1 MAFFSY
7 TNLVNLFL
15 IRVNNLQSILNYLIF
30 GKNHF
35 SLSYRNTLMCFA
47 DFNNLIMKKFTILA
61 IGFFLLVL
69 TSFTTKKTTSGFQ
82 EKLLKAKMN
91 FEMPKDFKE
100 VPIISNMQMN
110 YDYAIKHVEKNF
122 EVRFALHSLDDRL
135 KDYYEKEKNKKT
147 GEVNLS
153 PNKLYQGSFVAI
165 AFNIA
170 GGKIPKGSSTFPP
183 EAVKAEFN
191 ADWGAMT
198 MVEAGKEF
206 GQDYKY
212 CVMVAIHKDD
222 VADAYYFYLANDQQ
236 TIKEQMQA
244 VFHSLKFN

>member
-1 MAFFSY
+1 M
-7 TNLVNLFL
+7 
-15 IRVNNLQSILNYLIF
+15 
-30 GKNHF
+30 KNIT
-35 SLSYRNTLMCFA
+35 S
-47 DFNNLIMKKFTILA
+47 LA

-69 TSFTTKKTTSGFQ
+69 TSFTTEKTTSGFQ

-122 EVRFALHSLDDRL
+122 EVRFALHPLDNML
-135 KDYYEKEKNKKT
+135 KTYLEKEKNKQA
-147 GEVNLS
+147 GEINMS

-165 AFNIA
+165 AMNIA
-170 GGKIPKGSSTFPP
+170 GGKMLKGSSKFQP
-183 EAVKAEFN
+183 EAIKAEFN

-212 CVMVAIHKDD
+212 CLMVAIHKDD

-236 TIKEQMQA
+236 TLKEQMQP

>member
-1 MAFFSY
+1 
-7 TNLVNLFL
+7 
-15 IRVNNLQSILNYLIF
+15 
-30 GKNHF
+30 
-35 SLSYRNTLMCFA
+35 
-47 DFNNLIMKKFTILA
+47 MKKITLLT
-61 IGFFLLVL
+61 IGFFLLLL
-69 TSFTTKKTTSGFQ
+69 TSFTTQKLPSEFQ

-91 FEMPKDFKE
+91 FETPKNFKE
-100 VPIISNMQMN
+100 VPIISNNQMN
-110 YDYAIKHVEKNF
+110 YDYAIKHVEKDF
-122 EVRFALHSLDDRL
+122 EVRFALHPLVDRL
-135 KDYYEKEKNKKT
+135 KDYNEKEKNKQP
-147 GEVNLS
+147 GEINRS

-165 AFNIA
+165 AFNIS
-170 GGKIPKGSSTFPP
+170 GGKILKGSSIFPP
-183 EAVKAEFN
+183 EAIKAEFN

-236 TIKEQMQA
+236 TIKEQMQP